1 MKFEIQRKDFKK
13 KYSMSFI
20 RYFLILNFI
29 RTDYPLKFKMHTFKI
44 KDYFLNVKF
53 SSLKLKKKLIQRV
66 ILFNEVYSSKFID
79 YASNFIHCLFQ
90 FQTLCFDVRRKN
102 LWSPKIKSVE
112 I

>member
-1 MKFEIQRKDFKK
+1 MKFEIQRKDFRVK

-29 RTDYPLKFKMHTFKI
+29 RKDNPLKFKMQTFKI
-44 KDYFLNVKF
+44 KDNILNVKF
-53 SSLKLKKKLIQRV
+53 SSNLIQRV
-66 ILFNEVYSSKFID
+66 ILFHEFHSLFLEIYS
-79 YASNFIHCLFQ
+79 
-90 FQTLCFDVRRKN
+90 LCFEFHTLFISISNIVLWRSKKN